1 MRVNTQVAPTA
12 RLLPN
17 MVGKPPGPPTRA
29 VLPSAVSAADWPR
42 YRANAGSLPT
52 SLLPCW
58 VHWPLAR
65 VNTHTA
71 PDVLLSPLPPSTAVL
86 PSEDKAT
93 DMPWCAWPTPLPT
106 SLKGTRLHTPTLRVN
121 THAAPVLLLSKSP
134 PISAVFPSEERAI
147 EMP

>member
-29 VLPSAVSAADWPR
+29 VLPSAVRAADWPR

-71 PDVLLSPLPPSTAVL
+71 PDVLLSPLPPTTAVL
-86 PSEDKAT
+86 PSEDR
-93 DMPWCAWPTPLPT
+93 PTELPRPA
-106 SLKGTRLHTPTLRVN
+106 LAVPPQPVILACWVHTPPARVK
-121 THAAPVLLLSKSP
+121 TKAAPP
-134 PISAVFPSEERAI
+134 PRSEEQTSGLQS
-147 EMP
+147 PWH